1 MKSKE
6 KLRLEIS
13 GLCGMFA
20 PIFAFG
26 CILLSIGYAP
36 NFSWTDNALSD
47 LGVMANP
54 TSTVFNLGLIVGGIL
69 AIVFASGLF
78 IFYSGRLAGR
88 VGALLFLLDALALTA
103 IGIFPESSGPMH
115 LYASVVFFALF
126 PLAMFFMT
134 AAFVLE
140 SKKRNG
146 LVYVPRFSVFS
157 RRMDFRVLG
166 SLRPRCGNSR
176 DSLCIGSLC
185 MGNRCRFQNADHEEE
200 SEKNVRR
207 YGESVKTRI

>member
-1 MKSKE
+1 MKSEE

-13 GLCGMFA
+13 GLCGIFA
-20 PIFAFG
+20 PIVAFG

-69 AIVFASGLF
+69 TIVFASGLF
-78 IFYSGRLAGR
+78 IFYSGGLAGR

-140 SKKRNG
+140 SKNG
-146 LVYVPRFSVFS
+146 MAWFTFLVSVFS
-157 RRMDFRVLG
+157 AMVWISEFWVRYVPGVAIPETLSALAASIWAIVVGSRMLSTRKSPEKMSNDMA
-166 SLRPRCGNSR
+166 SL
-176 DSLCIGSLC
+176 
-185 MGNRCRFQNADHEEE
+185 
-200 SEKNVRR
+200 
-207 YGESVKTRI
+207 